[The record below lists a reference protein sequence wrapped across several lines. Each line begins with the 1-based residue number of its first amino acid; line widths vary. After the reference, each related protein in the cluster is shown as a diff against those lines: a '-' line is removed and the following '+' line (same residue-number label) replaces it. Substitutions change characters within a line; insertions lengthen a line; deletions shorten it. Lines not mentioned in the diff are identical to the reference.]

1 MRFMKT
7 GLAFAG
13 AVLMLAS
20 VALAQSTT
28 GTISGRVVDAQG
40 LPVPGVTIVATS
52 PNLQGTRET
61 VTSANGDYILSL
73 LPSGAYTVVFELSG
87 FGPQTRNV
95 SVAPTQVVPLE
106 VELGPAALSETV
118 QVVGRSADVLTE
130 TAQVATNFSQ
140 ELVSTLPTQ
149 RDYRAVMLMAPA
161 VHPTG
166 PSGSFSVAGSMSFEN
181 LFMVNGVS
189 VNENLRGQA
198 QDLVIEDAVQETTV
212 ATAGISAE
220 FGRFGGGVVN
230 VITKSGGNQFA
241 GSFRDTLT
249 NDDWRTL
256 VPRREGD
263 PFASDTK
270 LDDVVPTYEYTA
282 GGPVLRDRL
291 WFFHAGR
298 LQTQT
303 FNRQLVRTNIPYVFT
318 DKSSRFETKLTYAF
332 DASHRFQGAYTKVNR
347 DQLNNTFN
355 PNLSMD
361 LGSLEDRALPE
372 DLFTFNYT
380 GVLKA
385 NLFVEGRYSQRNL
398 TFSGSGSKFTDLQRG
413 TLLVEPAGQRYN
425 AATFCGVCTD
435 EERDNQDIFVKGTYF
450 LSTSG
455 SGSHTLNI
463 GYDLFNDKRVA
474 NNHQSGSDFRILNA
488 PALVE
493 GTNVIATFRNG
504 TSLIQWNPIFVKS
517 QGTNFRTHSLFAND
531 NWRISDRLSAN
542 LGVRWDRNDGKD
554 SSGAL
559 VADESAFSP
568 RLGLVYD
575 PTGAGDW
582 AITGSVAKYVAGLLN
597 SIADQTSPAGNS
609 DEYRF
614 VYRGPDINVDPA
626 SRISNESAI
635 QQVFDWF
642 QANGGAN
649 LPVTG
654 NPAVRGVS
662 PQVLRSLRSPS
673 VWEYSSGVSRQFGGR
688 AALRADFAYRDYSDL
703 YVQRT
708 DLSTGQA
715 VDDRPFAP
723 AAVSGRS
730 YDLTVIENDE
740 GLLKRRYAGISFQG
754 QYRAGTL
761 VDFGANY
768 TLSHAWGNVEGET
781 VPNGPIAAGNSGR
794 DAVLHYP
801 EYRREEWNFPAG
813 DLSIDQRHR
822 TRLWVNVNPW
832 RGLTLSL
839 LQALESGVPYS
850 AANQN
855 SATLNGVDARPYI
868 SNPGYVTPPDGAGT
882 QYLLH
887 GARRVPP
894 GRPEADRL
902 RRDVHARHRCWR
914 SAPARA
920 VRSGAG
926 DQPVQPVPAVRVRRE
941 RLVHARRERAEPDR
955 RHRHPHECQPSDA
968 VPALQPVHD
977 HAGRG
982 HALGEEPDVR
992 PRPQPVRLH
1001 NAAHVEGHVRR
1012 QVLRQN

>member
-1 MRFMKT
+1 MSCRPT
-7 GLAFAG
+7 
-13 AVLMLAS
+13 
-20 VALAQSTT
+20 ST
-28 GTISGRVVDAQG
+28 R
-40 LPVPGVTIVATS
+40 P
-52 PNLQGTRET
+52 
-61 VTSANGDYILSL
+61 
-73 LPSGAYTVVFELSG
+73 
-87 FGPQTRNV
+87 
-95 SVAPTQVVPLE
+95 
-106 VELGPAALSETV
+106 
-118 QVVGRSADVLTE
+118 
-130 TAQVATNFSQ
+130 
-140 ELVSTLPTQ
+140 
-149 RDYRAVMLMAPA
+149 
-161 VHPTG
+161 
-166 PSGSFSVAGSMSFEN
+166 
-181 LFMVNGVS
+181 
-189 VNENLRGQA
+189 
-198 QDLVIEDAVQETTV
+198 
-212 ATAGISAE
+212 
-220 FGRFGGGVVN
+220 
-230 VITKSGGNQFA
+230 
-241 GSFRDTLT
+241 
-249 NDDWRTL
+249 
-256 VPRREGD
+256 
-263 PFASDTK
+263 
-270 LDDVVPTYEYTA
+270 
-282 GGPVLRDRL
+282 GGPLLRDRL

-303 FNRQLVRTNIPYVFT
+303 FNRQLVRTNVPYVFT

-385 NLFVEGRYSQRNL
+385 NLFIEGRYSQRNL
-398 TFSGSGSKFTDLQRG
+398 TFSGSGAKFTDLQRG

-463 GYDLFNDKRVA
+463 GYDLFNDKRLA
-474 NNHQSGSDFRILNA
+474 NNHQSGSDYRILNA
-488 PALVE
+488 PAIVE

-504 TSLIQWNPIFVKS
+504 TSLIQWNPIFVDS

-542 LGVRWDRNDGKD
+542 LGLRWDRNDGKD

-568 RLGLVYD
+568 RLGLVFD

-626 SRISNESAI
+626 SRISNEAAI

-642 QANGGAN
+642 QAAGGAN

-654 NPAVRGVS
+654 SPAVRGVS
-662 PQVLRSLRSPS
+662 PQVLGSLKSPS
-673 VWEYSSGVSRQFGGR
+673 VWEYSTGVSRQFGGR
-688 AALRADFAYRDYSDL
+688 AALRADFAYRDYRDL

-708 DLSTGQA
+708 DLTTGQA
-715 VDDRPFAP
+715 IDDRPFAP

-781 VPNGPIAAGNSGR
+781 VPNGPIAAGNNGR

-801 EYRREEWNFPAG
+801 EYRREEWNFPEG
-813 DLSIDQRHR
+813 DVSIDQRHR
-822 TRLWVNVNPW
+822 ARFWVNVNPW

-850 AANQN
+850 ASNQN

-868 SNPGYVTPPDGAGT
+868 TNPGYVTPPDGAAT
-882 QYLLH
+882 QYFFRARDAFRLEGQKRTDFAAMYTH
-887 GARRVPP
+887 GIGVRGTRRLDLFVQAQVINLFNQFQLCGCGGSQLFTLGGNVQNQTVDTGIRTNVSHPT
-894 GRPEADRL
+894 L
-902 RRDVHARHRCWR
+902 Y
-914 SAPARA
+914 
-920 VRSGAG
+920 
-926 DQPVQPVPAVRVRRE
+926 QPFNPFTTTP
-941 RLVHARRERAEPDR
+941 
-955 RHRHPHECQPSDA
+955 
-968 VPALQPVHD
+968 
-977 HAGRG
+977 
-982 HALGEEPDVR
+982 
-992 PRPQPVRLH
+992 
-1001 NAAHVEGHVRR
+1001 VEGTHWATSPTFGLALNRFAYTTPRTLRVTFGVRF
-1012 QVLRQN
+1012 

>member
-1 MRFMKT
+1 MRFIR
-7 GLAFAG
+7 
-13 AVLMLAS
+13 
-20 VALAQSTT
+20 VALCVAVTLMMSGAASAQSTT
-28 GTISGRVVDAQG
+28 GTISGRVVDSQG
-40 LPVPGVTIVATS
+40 LAIPGVTVIATS

-87 FGPQTRNV
+87 FGPQTRTV
-95 SVAPTQVVPLE
+95 TVAPTQVVPLE
-106 VELGPAALSETV
+106 VEMGAAAVSETV

-140 ELVSTLPTQ
+140 DLISTLPTN

-166 PSGSFSVAGSMSFEN
+166 PSGNFSVAGSMSFEN
-181 LFMVNGVS
+181 LYMVNGVS

-230 VITKSGGNQFA
+230 VITKSGGNQFT

-263 PFASDTK
+263 PFAGDTK

-332 DASHRFQGAYTKVNR
+332 DANHRFQGGYTKVNR

-361 LGSLEDRALPE
+361 VGSLEDRSLPE

-380 GVLKA
+380 GVLTST
-385 NLFVEGRYSQRNL
+385 LFLEGRYSQRNL
-398 TFSGSGSKFTDLQRG
+398 TFAGSGAKFTDLQRG
-413 TLLVEPAGQRYN
+413 TLLVDPAGQRYN

-450 LSTSG
+450 LSTG
-455 SGSHTLNI
+455 RAGSHALNI
-463 GYDLFNDKRVA
+463 GYDLFNDKRLA
-474 NNHQSGSDFRILNA
+474 NNHQSGSTYRIINA

-504 TSLIQWNPIFVKS
+504 TSQIQWNPIFVES
-517 QGTNFRTHSLFAND
+517 EGTNFRTHSLFLND

-542 LGVRWDRNDGKD
+542 LGLRWDRNDGENSIGQK
-554 SSGAL
+554 
-559 VADESAFSP
+559 VAEESAFSP
-568 RLGLVYD
+568 RLGLVFD
-575 PTGAGDW
+575 PTGEGDW
-582 AITGSVAKYVAGLLN
+582 AVTASVAKYVAGLLN
-597 SIADQTSPAGNS
+597 SIADQTSPAGNA
-609 DEYRF
+609 DEYRY

-626 SRISNESAI
+626 SRVSNEAAI

-642 QANGGAN
+642 FANGGAN
-649 LPVTG
+649 LAVTG
-654 NPAVRGVS
+654 SPTVRGVS
-662 PQVLRSLRSPS
+662 PQVLDSLRSPS
-673 VWEYSSGVSRQFGGR
+673 VWEYATGVSRQFGAR
-688 AALRADFAYRDYSDL
+688 AAVRADFAYRDYQDM
-703 YVQRT
+703 YIQRT
-708 DLSTGQA
+708 DLGTGQA
-715 VDDRPFAP
+715 VDDRSFAP
-723 AAVSGRS
+723 AAVAGRR
-730 YDLTVIENDE
+730 YDLTAIENDDE
-740 GLLKRRYAGISFQG
+740 GVLKRRYAGVSLQA
-754 QYRAGTL
+754 QYRLASR

-768 TLSHAWGNVEGET
+768 TLSQAWGHVEGET
-781 VPNGPIAAGNSGR
+781 VPNGPIAAGSSGR

-801 EYRREEWNFPAG
+801 EYRREEWNYPTG

-822 TRLWVNVNPW
+822 ARLWVNVTPW
-832 RGLTLSL
+832 GSGLTLSL

-850 AANQN
+850 ASNQN
-855 SATLNGVDARPYI
+855 SATLNGVDARPYLT
-868 SNPGYVTPPDGAGT
+868 NPGYVTPPDGATT
-882 QYLLH
+882 QYFFTARDAFRLEGQKRTDFAAMYTH
-887 GARRVPP
+887 GVGVGGGRR
-894 GRPEADRL
+894 L
-902 RRDVHARHRCWR
+902 DVFVQAQVINLFNQFQLCGCGG
-914 SAPARA
+914 SQTFALGGNVQNQA
-920 VRSGAG
+920 VDTAIRTNVS
-926 DQPVQPVPAVRVRRE
+926 
-941 RLVHARRERAEPDR
+941 H
-955 RHRHPHECQPSDA
+955 
-968 VPALQPVHD
+968 PALYQPFN
-977 HAGRG
+977 
-982 HALGEEPDVR
+982 PFTTT
-992 PRPQPVRLH
+992 P
-1001 NAAHVEGHVRR
+1001 VEGTHWAKSPTFGRALNRFAYTTPRTWRVTFGVRF
-1012 QVLRQN
+1012 